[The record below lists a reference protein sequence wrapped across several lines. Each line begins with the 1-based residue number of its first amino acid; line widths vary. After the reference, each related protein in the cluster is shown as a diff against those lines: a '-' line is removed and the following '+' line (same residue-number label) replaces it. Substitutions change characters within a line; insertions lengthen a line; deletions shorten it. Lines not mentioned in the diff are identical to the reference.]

1 MADQNVPGSNPPFD
15 AIYNPSGFDGQ
26 VTSDFMRLGGIPEA
40 LKKDLIDF
48 SVSDFDTFKVRLLEY
63 VKSVYPEDYNNF
75 AESDLG
81 VMLVELVAYMSS
93 VLSFKADAIAQENY
107 IATAKTANSVTK
119 LLELIGVSLRG
130 PVSSKAGCRLTLQD
144 TKYALSGMDS
154 FTIKASDRVFET
166 DSTRDTLPLSY
177 TLYKVGPNGD
187 VDMLGESVSLA
198 ALESVDDAG
207 IVFDNLLLLEGKYQ
221 NQGGTFQ
228 RGVTNHVI
236 DLKLP
241 SVIEG
246 SIIVSGAD
254 GIFTEVENIWFAS
267 AGDKVFEKRYN
278 NNFSCRLI
286 FGDGTTGHSPT
297 PGTGYNAIFRTG
309 GGQRGNIPSRH
320 IQGQT
325 NATQSRWLTEV
336 PLSIVNTRAGTG
348 GVDSQSIAEAKR
360 MGPMWFATQY
370 RAVTG
375 KDYTT
380 FANKFVSTF
389 GTTGKGLAVL
399 RDNGSAGNMIDIYIL
414 EKATENHVAR
424 ASFEFKRELLAYLN
438 QYKMLTDE
446 LTVVDGVVRT
456 LDLVC
461 TLYIDRTQ
469 KLTSEDVKQR
479 VSASM
484 VEYFST
490 VNMDF
495 GTPLKIADLTN
506 FVLRN
511 AGARFFSVD
520 NYSGDIYTSFNE
532 LLQLNNIEINVQ
544 FV

>member
-1 MADQNVPGSNPPFD
+1 M
-15 AIYNPSGFDGQ
+15 
-26 VTSDFMRLGGIPEA
+26 TSR
-40 LKKDLIDF
+40 
-48 SVSDFDTFKVRLLEY
+48 
-63 VKSVYPEDYNNF
+63 YP
-75 AESDLG
+75 
-81 VMLVELVAYMSS
+81 
-93 VLSFKADAIAQENY
+93 
-107 IATAKTANSVTK
+107 
-119 LLELIGVSLRG
+119 
-130 PVSSKAGCRLTLQD
+130 
-144 TKYALSGMDS
+144 
-154 FTIKASDRVFET
+154 
-166 DSTRDTLPLSY
+166 
-177 TLYKVGPNGD
+177 
-187 VDMLGESVSLA
+187 
-198 ALESVDDAG
+198 
-207 IVFDNLLLLEGKYQ
+207 
-221 NQGGTFQ
+221 
-228 RGVTNHVI
+228 
-236 DLKLP
+236 
-241 SVIEG
+241 
-246 SIIVSGAD
+246 IIVSGAD

-399 RDNGSAGNMIDIYIL
+399 RDNGSAGNMIDIYVL
-414 EKATENHVAR
+414 EKATESHVSR

-511 AGARFFSVD
+511 AGTRFFSVD